1 MTDSIKVQKIKAKI
15 KQKVGDDLYLQF
27 LTDLRNPII
36 TLKELSAKYKLSQK
50 AIRNYINTLEYND
63 GRTRLLIR
71 TNTRVEKRIQERQK
85 RTMQLAK
92 LIMSFNKT

>member
-36 TLKELSAKYKLSQK
+36 TLKELSAKYNLSQK

-85 RTMQLAK
+85 RTMQLTK
-92 LIMSFNKT
+92 LIMSFNKP